1 MLTLISVLQ
10 YFYSKSQEYYEKS
23 LIESGEI
30 SSRYFGGKIVKTPNV
45 ISRFQS
51 NFNINYSSLFH

>member
-10 YFYSKSQEYYEKS
+10 YFYSNSQEYYEKS

-45 ISRFQS
+45 IHV
-51 NFNINYSSLFH
+51 FNQILI